1 LFTIVLTLIL
11 EANRTGRVQLLYW
24 LPPLFVLWANLHI
37 QFIYGLFLVGL
48 LLGVNLVQRLA
59 VRLEIAPRLL
69 VPPTLPPTT
78 LTVIFATCVLASCIG
93 PYSYHLF
100 SVVFEYSKAKV
111 PYTMIQELQPIN
123 FRAGSHYMQLLL
135 TGAGFFALGWHK
147 KVDLFKLA
155 LLTIATMVAYRT
167 MRDSWF
173 ICIPAAACLADFPAE
188 AGKRDRAE
196 SWLERAG
203 LAAFVALAL
212 VLFARNTDFNQRG
225 LDRVVSSMYPVDA
238 LNYLRKHP
246 APGPLYNTL
255 DWGGFLTWYMPDHP
269 VAIDGRNDLYGDDL
283 DRLFYATESGKES
296 WTSDPY
302 LNEAGVVILQKNVP
316 LVGLLMTDPRFG
328 LVYQDDLAAVF
339 VKR

>member
-1 LFTIVLTLIL
+1 LGIYLGIAPGVLT
-11 EANRTGRVQLLYW
+11 
-24 LPPLFVLWANLHI
+24 
-37 QFIYGLFLVGL
+37 
-48 LLGVNLVQRLA
+48 
-59 VRLEIAPRLL
+59 
-69 VPPTLPPTT
+69 PPTLPAPT
-78 LTVIFATCVLASCIG
+78 LLAIFAACVLASCIG

-100 SVVFEYSKAKV
+100 SVVQEYSKAKV

-155 LLTIATMVAYRT
+155 LLIIATMVAYRT

-188 AGKRDRAE
+188 TGQRDRAK
-196 SWLERAG
+196 SWLERAA

-238 LNYLRKHP
+238 LNYLRRHP

-283 DRLFYATESGKES
+283 DRLFYDTESGEQS

-302 LNEAGVVILQKNVP
+302 LNEAGVVVLQKKVP
-316 LVGLLMTDPRFG
+316 LVGLLMTDPRFS